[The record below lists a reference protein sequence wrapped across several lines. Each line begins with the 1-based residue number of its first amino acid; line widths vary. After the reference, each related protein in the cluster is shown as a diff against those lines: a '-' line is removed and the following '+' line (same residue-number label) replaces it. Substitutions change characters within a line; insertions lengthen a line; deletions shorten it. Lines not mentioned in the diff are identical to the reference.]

1 MKTNRPKA
9 QEDADTGKPLGPAPV
24 EGLIRAPEDNSKLTR
39 DEKRRLLAQI
49 VRFNP
54 AECFDESGTLD
65 LDRVREVSGAVFQQM
80 VVQETTRT
88 STKGAV
94 TTQRRI
100 TLRLVDKVRALGLDE
115 KLQDREEAEEQAK
128 AKSEESQKAFEEG
141 QKRAKALLKEMF
153 LGPDWAKRVRA
164 AREGAA
170 AAAGGEN
177 AGGEN
182 DDADGEDAAMAVA
195 PQAAVAMA
203 PQATA
208 SAAAVPARPPPRR
221 RFDFADN
228 GRERIVV

>member
-1 MKTNRPKA
+1 VKTNRPQA
-9 QEDADTGKPLGPAPV
+9 QENSDTGKPLGPEPA
-24 EGLIRAPEDNSKLTR
+24 EGLTRDPEDNSKLTR
-39 DEKRRLLAQI
+39 DEKRRLLAEI

-128 AKSEESQKAFEEG
+128 EMSEESRKAFEEG

-170 AAAGGEN
+170 AAEGGED

-182 DDADGEDAAMAVA
+182 DDADGEAAAMAA
-195 PQAAVAMA
+195 APPQAA
-203 PQATA
+203 A